1 MPKCF
6 QWPCRRQTRDSL
18 RDGLN
23 PSRAVRGLTAVSV
36 ILVLVLQ
43 TACILPWFKKKK
55 AAPAI
60 PPTVRVAFLPFNAP
74 MEDEDVRWAALAAPI
89 RMAKI
94 SERVRDFEVVPL
106 WESMPVALE
115 AAGASRTLNRDTSA
129 AVASWLTAKWAVM
142 GEFTRTKRGISMMID
157 FIPARSTLVPF
168 RFVGNGNLD
177 SVGSEFPMAF
187 VQFARYLLIR
197 PLVEAKRE
205 EPRFTSLREL
215 AEALDREYGWFVAAQ
230 PGRTEERVKEL
241 QKADERLARLLFNP
255 ATYPILAQTK

>member
-1 MPKCF
+1 MPNRF
-6 QWPCRRQTRDSL
+6 QWLQRRQARDCP
-18 RDGLN
+18 RDGFH
-23 PSRAVRGLTAVSV
+23 PSRAVLGLTAVSV
-36 ILVLVLQ
+36 ILALALQ
-43 TACILPWFKKKK
+43 SACILPWFKKKK

-60 PPTVRVAFLPFNAP
+60 PPMVRVVFLPFNAP
-74 MEDEDVRWAALAAPI
+74 MEDEDIRWAALAAPI
-89 RMAKI
+89 RMAKV

-142 GEFTRTKRGISMMID
+142 GEFTRTKRGVSMMID
-157 FIPARSTLVPF
+157 FIPAKSTLVPF
-168 RFVGNGNLD
+168 RFTRNGSLD
-177 SVGSEFPMAF
+177 SVGSEFPRAF

-215 AEALDREYGWFVAAQ
+215 AEALDREYGWYVEAQ
-230 PGRTEERVKEL
+230 PGKAEQVVKEL
-241 QKADERLARLLFNP
+241 GNSDERLARLLFNP
-255 ATYPILAQTK
+255 AAYPVLARTK